1 MKCFPPHSHVDAPAP
16 RLRMVFE
23 KVIKL
28 NRSSGRALI
37 QPACSHRKGKGAG
50 HRQGQRPGGRAHSE
64 RRPSGAPGLQDSAQE
79 LLMLELPQGPKALL
93 RPPPP
98 AAVQQ
103 TVVQHPLS
111 LTAPQAGDPRS
122 HQGHHEEGSHV
133 SPDAQRPGLTG
144 HGFPLTLLT
153 VPAVSLYLTAH
164 CPLHPGRQGVHG
176 EAGRNCEELWEPDTF
191 VLSGLAC
198 QPSRHA
204 VFSPL
209 VVDPAD
215 TAVTPQYHNAATT
228 QLQGLF
234 QVELIPVPRTKLAH
248 GQASTL

>member
-1 MKCFPPHSHVDAPAP
+1 M
-16 RLRMVFE
+16 L
-23 KVIKL
+23 KL
-28 NRSSGRALI
+28 
-37 QPACSHRKGKGAG
+37 K
-50 HRQGQRPGGRAHSE
+50 
-64 RRPSGAPGLQDSAQE
+64 LQY
-79 LLMLELPQGPKALL
+79 
-93 RPPPP
+93 
-98 AAVQQ
+98 VQQ

-191 VLSGLAC
+191 VLSGLAR
-198 QPSRHA
+198 QA
-204 VFSPL
+204 
-209 VVDPAD
+209 
-215 TAVTPQYHNAATT
+215 
-228 QLQGLF
+228 
-234 QVELIPVPRTKLAH
+234 
-248 GQASTL
+248 QASLPLDAPGALSAGQCSLGSPPLSDTLYHGS